1 MTIFFVDFEKSV
13 HFLAKFLN
21 SNYPVTIRVHTKCGP
36 DRFSRFD
43 VYRLQTNN
51 IDTQM
56 IRNFVQKK
64 VILGLNAKL
73 LPHENLLFRG
83 NHNLFW
89 VFYVSV
95 FHFVFCF
102 FVTFYF
108 VTVCNLVTLLLCIFF
123 TFSIIT
129 SSLVTL
135 KLFNLVQLSLL
146 FRHTKK
152 KCFCFY
158 LCIL

>member
-1 MTIFFVDFEKSV
+1 MWAWSV
-13 HFLAKFLN
+13 QSFRRL
-21 SNYPVTIRVHTKCGP
+21 SVTNKQ
-36 DRFSRFD
+36 
-43 VYRLQTNN
+43 YWYTN
-51 IDTQM
+51 DSQF
-56 IRNFVQKK
+56 RAKK

-95 FHFVFCF
+95 FHFLFSF

>member
-1 MTIFFVDFEKSV
+1 MWAWSV
-13 HFLAKFLN
+13 QSFRRL
-21 SNYPVTIRVHTKCGP
+21 SVTNKQ
-36 DRFSRFD
+36 
-43 VYRLQTNN
+43 YWYTN
-51 IDTQM
+51 DSQF
-56 IRNFVQKK
+56 RAKK

-123 TFSIIT
+123 TFSIVT

>member
-1 MTIFFVDFEKSV
+1 MWAWSV
-13 HFLAKFLN
+13 QSFRRL
-21 SNYPVTIRVHTKCGP
+21 SVTNKQ
-36 DRFSRFD
+36 
-43 VYRLQTNN
+43 YWYTN
-51 IDTQM
+51 DSQF
-56 IRNFVQKK
+56 RAKK

-95 FHFVFCF
+95 FHFVFSF

-123 TFSIIT
+123 TFSIVT

>member
-1 MTIFFVDFEKSV
+1 MWAWSV
-13 HFLAKFLN
+13 QSFRRL
-21 SNYPVTIRVHTKCGP
+21 SVTNKQ
-36 DRFSRFD
+36 
-43 VYRLQTNN
+43 YWYTN
-51 IDTQM
+51 DSQF
-56 IRNFVQKK
+56 RAKK

-95 FHFVFCF
+95 FHFLFSF

-123 TFSIIT
+123 TFSIVT

>member
-1 MTIFFVDFEKSV
+1 MWAWSV
-13 HFLAKFLN
+13 QSFRRL
-21 SNYPVTIRVHTKCGP
+21 SVTNKQ
-36 DRFSRFD
+36 
-43 VYRLQTNN
+43 YWYTN
-51 IDTQM
+51 DSQF
-56 IRNFVQKK
+56 RAKK

-89 VFYVSV
+89 VFSVSV
-95 FHFVFCF
+95 FHFVFSF

-123 TFSIIT
+123 TFSIVT

-146 FRHTKK
+146 FRRTKK
-152 KCFCFY
+152 KCFCLY